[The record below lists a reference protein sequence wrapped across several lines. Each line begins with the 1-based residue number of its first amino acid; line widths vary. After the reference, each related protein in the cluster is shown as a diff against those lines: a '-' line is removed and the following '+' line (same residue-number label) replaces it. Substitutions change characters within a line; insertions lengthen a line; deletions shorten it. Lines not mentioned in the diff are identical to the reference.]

1 MRRHPGPSGKHHLG
15 GIEILHEDRDIIVV
29 DKPAGL
35 LTISTD
41 REKSRTTYFILT
53 DYVRKG
59 VAKSRNRIFIVHRL
73 DRETSG
79 ILIFAKN
86 EQAKFRL
93 QDQWQDTKKQ
103 YLAVVHGC
111 CEKRADTITT
121 YLAENQAHGVYTTSD
136 ARKGKLSHTA
146 YKVLKE
152 TKDFSLL
159 EIELLTGRKHQI
171 RVHLAGIGH
180 PVVGDQRYGKEH
192 KRLPTSSASCPLD
205 FLQASLQRR
214 ADDFR
219 NESASVFQHP
229 SGTMAAAVRA
239 LNLNRCRDEWTF
251 LRIFNSP
258 LSI

>member
-159 EIELLTGRKHQI
+159 EVELLTGRKHQI

-180 PVVGDQRYGKEH
+180 PVVGDERYGKEH
-192 KRLPTSSASCPLD
+192 KRYQRLALHARSISFKHPFSGEPLTFETKVPVFFNTLVGQWPPPSA
-205 FLQASLQRR
+205 R
-214 ADDFR
+214 
-219 NESASVFQHP
+219 
-229 SGTMAAAVRA
+229 
-239 LNLNRCRDEWTF
+239 
-251 LRIFNSP
+251 
-258 LSI
+258 SI

>member
-1 MRRHPGPSGKHHLG
+1 VPRHTHPSSRFLPGGLVF
-15 GIEILHEDRDIIVV
+15 LHEDRDIIVV

-41 REKSRTTYFILT
+41 RETSRTAYFILT

-86 EQAKFRL
+86 EEAKFRL
-93 QDQWQDTKKQ
+93 QSQWQDTKKQ
-103 YLAVVHGC
+103 YLAVVHGR
-111 CEKRADTITT
+111 CEKRAETITS
-121 YLAENQAHGVYTTSD
+121 YLAENQAHGVYTTAD

-152 TKDFSLL
+152 TRDYSLL
-159 EIELLTGRKHQI
+159 EVDLLTGRKHQI

-180 PVVGDQRYGKEH
+180 PVVGDERYGKEH
-192 KRLPTSSASCPLD
+192 KRQQRLALHARSISFKHPFTGEQLSFETKIPAFFNTLIGPWPL
-205 FLQASLQRR
+205 
-214 ADDFR
+214 
-219 NESASVFQHP
+219 
-229 SGTMAAAVRA
+229 AA
-239 LNLNRCRDEWTF
+239 T
-251 LRIFNSP
+251 
-258 LSI
+258 

>member
-1 MRRHPGPSGKHHLG
+1 MARHTRPSGKYLSQG
-15 GIEILHEDRDIIVV
+15 LSVLHEDRDIIVV

-35 LTISTD
+35 LTIGTD
-41 REKSRTTYFILT
+41 REKSRTAYFILT

-103 YLAVVHGC
+103 YLAVVHGH
-111 CEKRADTITT
+111 CEKRADTITS
-121 YLAENQAHGVYTTSD
+121 YLAENQARAVYNTTD
-136 ARKGKLSHTA
+136 PRKGKLSHTA

-159 EIELLTGRKHQI
+159 EVELLTGRKHQI

-180 PVVGDQRYGKEH
+180 PVVGDERYGKEH
-192 KRLPTSSASCPLD
+192 KRQQRLALHARSISFKHPFSGEPLTFETKIPVFFNTLVGQWPPPSA
-205 FLQASLQRR
+205 R
-214 ADDFR
+214 
-219 NESASVFQHP
+219 
-229 SGTMAAAVRA
+229 
-239 LNLNRCRDEWTF
+239 
-251 LRIFNSP
+251 
-258 LSI
+258 SI